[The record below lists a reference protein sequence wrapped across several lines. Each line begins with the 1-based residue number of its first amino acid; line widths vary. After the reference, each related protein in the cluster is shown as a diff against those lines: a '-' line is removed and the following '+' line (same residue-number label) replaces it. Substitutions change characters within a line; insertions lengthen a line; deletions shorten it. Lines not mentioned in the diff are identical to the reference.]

1 MRKLTNPVKCISSSN
16 IRLRLTID
24 VSRYEGVS
32 QLYLGKT
39 GVSVLSLSDIHGLLL
54 DKELQP

>member
-1 MRKLTNPVKCISSSN
+1 MSLEKGGHVFVVLDHDKLTNTVECISSSN

-39 GVSVLSLSDIHGLLL
+39 GL
-54 DKELQP
+54 